1 MRAIELS
8 GFKSFADRTRIEFG
22 NGISAIVGPNGS
34 GKSNIVD
41 AVKWV
46 LGEQS
51 MKRLRGSESTDVIF
65 NGSSD
70 RPALGS
76 AEVTLTFDN
85 SKKIFKLDTP
95 EVHITRRIY
104 RSGECEYQINR
115 QNSRLK
121 DIKDILSGTGL
132 GTQAYCII
140 EQGKVESLL
149 QSSPLQRRII
159 FDEAA
164 GINRFNAYKQ
174 EIQRRHERI
183 EQNLL
188 RISDIVT
195 ETDHKLKTTRNQAG
209 KAQLYKQ
216 YTTRLQELRIQS
228 ARIDYQKRQEQSAQ
242 IQTEINNLKSEIE
255 KLTEESEQT
264 EKLLS
269 AVNNEIET
277 TDVEIRKFAG
287 EVAALREKIAGED
300 AAVELQNA
308 QVDDLNTQIIRNWQS
323 LSELNVRSIDIEDLM
338 RKTADDIHKAI
349 KIKREVNETYS
360 NLQKEDEELTI
371 LCTKLQAELD
381 FVRTESD
388 TQSRQSA
395 NLSGVIGGLESGVAS
410 LQNAIEQNNAKLKKL
425 KQQREDLSLQYN
437 ECKDAVDNIE
447 DLVRQKKEHLRHA
460 RERKSRRSN
469 ELAQLMHNLS
479 EQKQRQSGMRERI
492 SVLEDL
498 INKNEGISPGVR
510 EVLQQSR
517 DPKSPFRHVF
527 GLVADLLHAE
537 VESASLIDLALGQN
551 SQYVVVSPKG
561 ELFRHIERHA
571 SQFAGRV
578 GFIWLDPNEEDPPW
592 VKGRGFL
599 GRNGVYG
606 RADQY
611 VKADKPFIHLAQR
624 LLGKTWIVE
633 SMAVAVQLY
642 KESNDQ
648 ASFLTIAGELLTT
661 DGALIVGPPN
671 TSSGLIARRSELR
684 NLSEQ
689 MTTLDNDVQDMEI
702 AVVIA
707 QERVTNDEND
717 VENESHDYQKT
728 VAEYDSLVQKLSTV
742 EERLK
747 NDNEQITIVND
758 ELDKLNTQL
767 INASKELEQTLTIQR
782 NFNAEVEK
790 LKIRQD
796 EIRNELANAETK
808 QSEHQQKTMEVKIA
822 LAKSEERLVSLNER
836 KRQFEDHL
844 TERQNMLAEYRQR
857 SDMLENKK
865 EKILL
870 AILQIETTEAK
881 LYLRKEKIG
890 RKLLKVNENR
900 IEIATKRTKLQNEYK
915 RLQHDLNKIRTKEH
929 TKQLELERITQEQK
943 TLVERIQEDYG
954 IDVNEII
961 ESKNN
966 NEINNKQD
974 NKFDNK
980 NAAETNDKTN
990 DKTNNETND
999 ETDAK
1004 IIDGDGKRNN
1014 VTNNVDAATDI
1025 DYKPEIEELR
1035 MKLQRLG
1042 NVNVEAINEL
1052 DDLETR
1058 YNSLSFQY
1066 NDMINAKKSIEN
1078 AIERINAS
1086 SQILFEETFNGVRS
1100 HFIDL
1105 FQHLFG
1111 GGNADI
1117 VLEDPSNMLESGIEI
1132 IAKPPGK
1139 ELKSITLMSGGE
1151 KTLTC
1156 VALLL
1161 AFFRYKPNPV
1171 CILDECDAAL
1181 DEGNV
1186 DRFLR
1191 TIKEFENETQF
1202 IMITHSKKSMSI
1214 VSTLHG
1220 ITMHESGIS
1229 THAGV
1234 EFKNVNKNGETIE
1247 KAAA

>member
-1 MRAIELS
+1 MLRAIELS
-8 GFKSFADRTRIEFG
+8 GFKSFADRIRIEFG
-22 NGISAIVGPNGS
+22 SGISAIVGPNGS

-51 MKRLRGSESTDVIF
+51 MKRLRGNESTDVIF
-65 NGSSD
+65 NGSAD
-70 RPALGS
+70 RAPLGS

-85 SKKIFKLDTP
+85 SQKIFKLDTP

-104 RSGECEYQINR
+104 RSGESEYQINR
-115 QNSRLK
+115 QQSRLK
-121 DIKDILSGTGL
+121 DIKDILNGTGL

-140 EQGKVESLL
+140 EQGRVESLI
-149 QSSPLQRRII
+149 QSSPVQRRVI

-183 EQNLL
+183 DQNLL
-188 RISDIVT
+188 RLSDIVT

-209 KAQLYKQ
+209 KAQLYRE
-216 YTTRLQELRIQS
+216 YTTRLKELRIQS
-228 ARIDYQKRQEQSAQ
+228 AIIDLQKRQNLSANLQ
-242 IQTEINNLKSEIE
+242 AERDAFKKEID

-269 AVNNEIET
+269 GVNNDIESA
-277 TDVEIRKFAG
+277 DVVMRKFAG
-287 EVAALREKIAGED
+287 EAAALRERILGEES
-300 AAVELQNA
+300 AIELQFTQA
-308 QVDDLNTQIIRNWQS
+308 DDLSSQIVRNWQS
-323 LSELNVRSIDIEDLM
+323 LTELNVRSIDIEELM
-338 RKTADDIHKAI
+338 RKTGEDIFKAN
-349 KIKREVNETYS
+349 KAKREVNETYC
-360 NLQKEDEELTI
+360 NLQNEDEELAV

-381 FVRTESD
+381 VIRLDSD
-388 TQSRQSA
+388 DKSRQSA
-395 NLSGVIGGLESGVAS
+395 NLSGVVGGLESGIS
-410 LQNAIEQNNAKLKKL
+410 SQHRTIEQNNIRLTKL
-425 KQQREDLSLQYN
+425 KQQREELSLQYN
-437 ECKDAVDNIE
+437 ELNDAVDNIE
-447 DLVRQKKEHLRHA
+447 DTVNHKKEQLHHT
-460 RERKSRRSN
+460 RERKSRRLN
-469 ELAQLMHNLS
+469 ELTQLMHDLS

-517 DPKSPFRHVF
+517 DPRSPFRHVF
-527 GLVADLLHAE
+527 GLVADLLHAD

-561 ELFRHIERHA
+561 ELFRHIERNA
-571 SQFAGRV
+571 AQFAGRV
-578 GFIWLDPNEEDPPW
+578 GFIWLDPNDEDPPW
-592 VKGRGFL
+592 VKSRGFL

-611 VKADKPFIHLAQR
+611 VKAKEPFMHLARR
-624 LLGKTWIVE
+624 LLGRTWIVE
-633 SMAVAVQLY
+633 NMAVAVQLY

-661 DGALIVGPPN
+661 DGALVVGPPN

-684 NLSEQ
+684 NLTEQ
-689 MTTLDNDVQDMEI
+689 MALLDNEVQDIEI
-702 AVVIA
+702 AVVVA
-707 QERVTNDEND
+707 KERAANDERD
-717 VENESHDYQKT
+717 VDNESRDYQKA
-728 VAEYDSLVQKLSTV
+728 VAGYDSLVQKLSTV
-742 EERLK
+742 EEQLK
-747 NDNEQITIVND
+747 NNNEQIANVS
-758 ELDKLNTQL
+758 EEVDKLNTQL
-767 INASKELEQTLTIQR
+767 ASMSDELEQTIETR
-782 NFNAEVEK
+782 SK
-790 LKIRQD
+790 LDAGVDALRLRHDGIR
-796 EIRNELANAETK
+796 EELAKAETK

-844 TERQNMLAEYRQR
+844 TERQNMLAEYQQR
-857 SDMLENKK
+857 STMLERKR
-865 EKILL
+865 EIILL
-870 AILQIETTEAK
+870 AILQIESA
-881 LYLRKEKIG
+881 LAGMYLRKESLG
-890 RKLLKVNENR
+890 NELTKVNENR
-900 IEIATKRTKLQNEYK
+900 NEIGSKRTKLQNEYK

-929 TKQLELERITQEQK
+929 AKQLELERISQEQK
-943 TLVERIQEDYG
+943 TLAGRIREDYD

-961 ESKNN
+961 ATKKNDGEV
-966 NEINNKQD
+966 NEI
-974 NKFDNK
+974 
-980 NAAETNDKTN
+980 
-990 DKTNNETND
+990 
-999 ETDAK
+999 
-1004 IIDGDGKRNN
+1004 IN
-1014 VTNNVDAATDI
+1014 VTNNIDGTDAASDAGKTDAADI
-1025 DYKPEIEELR
+1025 DYKEAIEDLR
-1035 MKLQRLG
+1035 LKLQRIG
-1042 NVNVEAINEL
+1042 SVNLDAIDEL

-1066 NDMINAKKSIEN
+1066 NDMVNAKRSIEN
-1078 AIERINAS
+1078 AIERINTS
-1086 SQILFEETFNGVRS
+1086 SQVLFEETFNGVRH

-1111 GGNADI
+1111 GGSADI
-1117 VLEDPSNMLESGIEI
+1117 VLENPSNVLESGIEI

-1139 ELKSITLMSGGE
+1139 ELKSIMLMSGGE

-1220 ITMHESGIS
+1220 ITMHESGVS

-1234 EFKNVNKNGETIE
+1234 EFRNVNNNENLKEN
-1247 KAAA
+1247 AAA

>member
-1 MRAIELS
+1 MLRAIELV

-22 NGISAIVGPNGS
+22 QGISAIVGPNGS

-51 MKRLRGSESTDVIF
+51 MKRLRGNESTDVIF
-65 NGSSD
+65 NGSAD
-70 RPALGS
+70 RTPLGS

-104 RSGECEYQINR
+104 RTGEGEYQINR
-115 QNSRLK
+115 QHSRLK
-121 DIKDILSGTGL
+121 DIKDILNGTGL

-140 EQGKVESLL
+140 EQGRVESLL
-149 QSSPLQRRII
+149 QSSPLQRRVI

-188 RISDIVT
+188 RLFDIVT
-195 ETDHKLKTTRNQAG
+195 ETDHKLKSTRNQAG

-228 ARIDYQKRQEQSAQ
+228 ALIDYNKRKEQSAKLQ
-242 IQTEINNLKSEIE
+242 AEIDLFKHEIE
-255 KLTEESEQT
+255 KLTDESDQT
-264 EKLLS
+264 EKLLTG
-269 AVNNEIET
+269 VNSEIET
-277 TDVEIRKFAG
+277 IDLELHKFGG
-287 EVAALREKIAGED
+287 ESAALREKIAGEES
-300 AAVELQNA
+300 AIELHCE
-308 QVDDLNTQIIRNWQS
+308 QVDDLNSQIIINWQS
-323 LSELNVRSIDIEDLM
+323 LTELNVRSIDIEDLM

-349 KIKREVNETYS
+349 KAKKEVNETYH
-360 NLQKEDEELTI
+360 NLQKEDEELSV
-371 LCTKLQAELD
+371 LCTRLQAESD

-388 TQSRQSA
+388 TKSRQSA
-395 NLSGVIGGLESGVAS
+395 NLSGIVGGLESGIAS
-410 LQNAIEQNNAKLKKL
+410 QKRAIDHDSTKLTKL
-425 KQQREDLSLQYN
+425 KQQREELSLQYN
-437 ECKDAVDNIE
+437 ELKDAVENIE
-447 DLVRQKKEHLRHA
+447 DTVRQKKEQLQHT
-460 RERKSRRSN
+460 RERKSKRTN
-469 ELAQLMHNLS
+469 ELAQRMHELS

-498 INKNEGISPGVR
+498 INRNEGISPGVR

-561 ELFRHIERHA
+561 ELFRHIERNA
-571 SQFAGRV
+571 AQFAGRV
-578 GFIWLDPNEEDPPW
+578 GFIWLDMNDEDPPW
-592 VKGRGFL
+592 VKSRGFL
-599 GRNGVYG
+599 GRDGVYG

-611 VKADKPFIHLAQR
+611 VKADEPFMHLARR
-624 LLGKTWIVE
+624 LLGRTWIVE

-642 KESNDQ
+642 KESNDH
-648 ASFLTIAGELLTT
+648 AAFLTIAGELLTT

-684 NLSEQ
+684 NLTEQ
-689 MTTLDNDVQDMEI
+689 MAMLDVEVQDMEI

-707 QERVTNDEND
+707 KERVASDESD
-717 VENESHDYQKT
+717 VENELRDYQKA
-728 VAEYDSLVQKLSTV
+728 VAGYDSLMQKLSTV

-747 NDNEQITIVND
+747 NGDEQITNVNG
-758 ELDKLNTQL
+758 EIEKLNSQL
-767 INASKELEQTLTIQR
+767 LNMSKELEQTTETQR
-782 NFNAEVEK
+782 NLDAEVTA
-790 LKIRQD
+790 LRTRQS
-796 EIRNELANAETK
+796 EIRNELINAETK
-808 QSEHQQKTMEVKIA
+808 QTEHQQKTMEVKIA
-822 LAKSEERLVSLNER
+822 LAKSEERLMSLNER

-844 TERQNMLAEYRQR
+844 TERQNMLAKYRQQ
-857 SDMLENKK
+857 STMLEDKR
-865 EKILL
+865 EKVLL
-870 AILQIETTEAK
+870 AILQIESTLAG
-881 LYLRKEKIG
+881 LFLRKEAIG
-890 RKLLKVNENR
+890 DEL
-900 IEIATKRTKLQNEYK
+900 IEINKKRNGVVAKRTKLQSEYK

-929 TKQLELERITQEQK
+929 TRQLESERIGQEQK
-943 TLVERIQEDYG
+943 TLVERIKEDYN
-954 IDVNEII
+954 IDINEII
-961 ESKNN
+961 VTKNTGEET
-966 NEINNKQD
+966 NENKIQTTSETTSE
-974 NKFDNK
+974 
-980 NAAETNDKTN
+980 AIAETTSEGTIEKRIDI
-990 DKTNNETND
+990 D
-999 ETDAK
+999 TD
-1004 IIDGDGKRNN
+1004 
-1014 VTNNVDAATDI
+1014 TDI
-1025 DYKPEIEELR
+1025 DYKSEIEDLR
-1035 MKLQRLG
+1035 LKLQRIG
-1042 NVNVEAINEL
+1042 SVNLEAICEL
-1052 DDLETR
+1052 DDLEAR
-1058 YNSLSFQY
+1058 YKSLSFQY
-1066 NDMINAKKSIEN
+1066 NDMVNAKRSIET

-1086 SQILFEETFNGVRS
+1086 SQVLFEETFNGVRQ

-1111 GGNADI
+1111 GGSADI
-1117 VLEDPSNMLESGIEI
+1117 VLEDSSNVLESGIEI
-1132 IAKPPGK
+1132 VAKPPGK

-1151 KTLTC
+1151 KTMTC

-1220 ITMHESGIS
+1220 ITMHESGVS
-1229 THAGV
+1229 THTGV
-1234 EFKNVNKNGETIE
+1234 EFRNVNNNGDLIE
-1247 KAAA
+1247 KSAA

>member
-1 MRAIELS
+1 MLRAIELS

-22 NGISAIVGPNGS
+22 QGISAIVGPNGS

-51 MKRLRGSESTDVIF
+51 MKRLRGNESTDVIF
-65 NGSSD
+65 NGSTD
-70 RPALGS
+70 RSPLGS

-85 SKKIFKLDTP
+85 SKKIFKLDSP

-104 RSGECEYQINR
+104 RNGESEYQINR
-115 QNSRLK
+115 QHSRLK
-121 DIKDILSGTGL
+121 DIKDILNGTGL

-140 EQGKVESLL
+140 EQGRVESLL
-149 QSSPLQRRII
+149 QSTPTQRRII

-174 EIQRRHERI
+174 EIQRRHERV

-188 RISDIVT
+188 RLSDIVT
-195 ETDHKLKTTRNQAG
+195 ETDNKLKNTRNQAG

-216 YTTRLQELRIQS
+216 YTSRLQELRIQS
-228 ARIDYQKRQEQSAQ
+228 ALVDYKKRQEQSEK
-242 IQTEINNLKSEIE
+242 IQTEINSLKNEIE
-255 KLTEESEQT
+255 KFTDESEQT

-269 AVNNEIET
+269 NVNVDIESV
-277 TDVEIRKFAG
+277 DIEIRKL
-287 EVAALREKIAGED
+287 EKEITALREKISGED
-300 AAVELQNA
+300 STIELQNS

-338 RKTADDIHKAI
+338 RKTAEDIHKAI
-349 KIKREVNETYS
+349 KIKKDVNETYR
-360 NLQKEDEELTI
+360 NLQKEDEELAA
-371 LCTKLQAELD
+371 LCSKLQSELD
-381 FVRTESD
+381 SNRTNIDSK
-388 TQSRQSA
+388 SRQIA
-395 NLSGVIGGLESGVAS
+395 NLSGTVGGLESGIAS
-410 LQNAIEQNNAKLKKL
+410 QRRTIEQNNTKLTKL
-425 KQQREDLSLQYN
+425 KQQREELSLQYN
-437 ECKDAVDNIE
+437 ELKDAIDNIE
-447 DLVRQKKEHLRHA
+447 DTVKQKKEQLRHS
-460 RERKSRRSN
+460 RERKNRRTN
-469 ELAQLMHNLS
+469 ELAQLMHDLS
-479 EQKQRQSGMRERI
+479 EQKQRQSGIRERV

-498 INKNEGISPGVR
+498 INKNEGVNPGVR

-517 DPKSPFRHVF
+517 DPKSPFRHVY
-527 GLVADLLHAE
+527 GLVADLLHAD

-561 ELFRHIERHA
+561 ELFRHIERNA
-571 SQFAGRV
+571 AQFAGRV
-578 GFIWLDPNEEDPPW
+578 GFIWLDPNDEDPPW
-592 VKGRGFL
+592 VKSRGFL

-611 VKADKPFIHLAQR
+611 VKADEPFIHLARR
-624 LLGKTWIVE
+624 LLGRTWIVE
-633 SMAVAVQLY
+633 SMTVAVQLY
-642 KESNDQ
+642 KESADQ

-684 NLSEQ
+684 NLSEK
-689 MTTLDNDVQDMEI
+689 MTSLDVDVQEMEI

-707 QERVTNDEND
+707 KERVTNDEND
-717 VENESHDYQKT
+717 VENESRDYQKA
-728 VAEYDSLVQKLSTV
+728 VANYDSLTQKLSTV

-747 NDNEQITIVND
+747 NGNEQITNVND
-758 ELDKLNTQL
+758 EIEKLNSQL
-767 INASKELEQTLTIQR
+767 LNMSNELEQTL
-782 NFNAEVEK
+782 EVQHNLNTEINSLK
-790 LKIRQD
+790 LKQD
-796 EIRNELANAETK
+796 EIRVESANAESR
-808 QSEHQQKTMEVKIA
+808 QSEHQQKSMEVKIA

-844 TERQNMLAEYRQR
+844 TERQNTLAEYQQR
-857 SDMLENKK
+857 STMLENKK

-870 AILQIETTEAK
+870 AILQIESTLAG
-881 LYLRKEKIG
+881 LYLRKETVGKELITIH
-890 RKLLKVNENR
+890 ENR
-900 IEIATKRTKLQNEYK
+900 NNIAAKRTKLQNEYK

-929 TKQLELERITQEQK
+929 SRQIELERILQEQK
-943 TLVERIQEDYG
+943 TLVERINEDYG
-954 IDVNEII
+954 ININEII
-961 ESKNN
+961 VTKNN
-966 NEINNKQD
+966 NKETDESINVTKNTESIDSINSAEESDKSEENNKD
-974 NKFDNK
+974 NPTTKESEN
-980 NAAETNDKTN
+980 
-990 DKTNNETND
+990 
-999 ETDAK
+999 
-1004 IIDGDGKRNN
+1004 
-1014 VTNNVDAATDI
+1014 I
-1025 DYKPEIEELR
+1025 DYKTEIEDLR
-1035 MKLQRLG
+1035 LKLQRLG

-1052 DDLETR
+1052 DDLESR

-1066 NDMINAKKSIEN
+1066 NDLINAKRSIEI
-1078 AIERINAS
+1078 AIERINTS
-1086 SQILFEETFNGVRS
+1086 SQVLFEETFKGVRS

-1111 GGNADI
+1111 GGSADI
-1117 VLEDPSNMLESGIEI
+1117 VLENPSNVLESGIEI
-1132 IAKPPGK
+1132 VAKPPGK
-1139 ELKSITLMSGGE
+1139 ELKNISLMSGGE
-1151 KTLTC
+1151 KTMTC

-1220 ITMHESGIS
+1220 ITMHESGVS
-1229 THAGV
+1229 THTGV
-1234 EFKNVNKNGETIE
+1234 EFKNINNNGDLIE
-1247 KAAA
+1247 KSAA

>member
-1 MRAIELS
+1 VLRAIELS

-22 NGISAIVGPNGS
+22 QGISAIVGPNGS

-51 MKRLRGSESTDVIF
+51 MKRLRGNESTDVIF
-65 NGSSD
+65 NGSSE
-70 RPALGS
+70 RPPLGS

-104 RSGECEYQINR
+104 RSGESEYQINR
-115 QNSRLK
+115 QHSRLK
-121 DIKDILSGTGL
+121 DIKDILNGTGL

-140 EQGKVESLL
+140 EQGRVESLL
-149 QSSPLQRRII
+149 QSTSLQRRTI
-159 FDEAA
+159 FEEAA

-174 EIQRRHERI
+174 EIQRRLERI
-183 EQNLL
+183 EQNIIRL
-188 RISDIVT
+188 SDIVT

-228 ARIDYQKRQEQSAQ
+228 TLIDYRKRQEQTAA
-242 IQTEINNLKSEIE
+242 IQTEINTLKNEIN
-255 KLTEESEQT
+255 KFTEESDQT

-269 AVNNEIET
+269 AVNTNIESA
-277 TDVEIRKFAG
+277 DIEIRKHEG
-287 EVAALREKIAGED
+287 EIAALHERISGEES
-300 AAVELQNA
+300 AIELHSS
-308 QVDDLNTQIIRNWQS
+308 QVDDLNTQIVRNWQS

-349 KIKREVNETYS
+349 KVKKEINETYQS
-360 NLQKEDEELTI
+360 LQKEDEELNV
-371 LCTKLQAELD
+371 LCTKLQSELD
-381 FVRTESD
+381 FVRTEID
-388 TQSRQSA
+388 TKSRQSA
-395 NLSGVIGGLESGVAS
+395 NLSGTVGGLESGIVS
-410 LQNAIEQNNAKLKKL
+410 QRRTTDQSNAKLTKL
-425 KQQREDLSLQYN
+425 KQQREELSLQYN
-437 ECKDAVDNIE
+437 EIKDAIDNIE
-447 DLVRQKKEHLRHA
+447 DTVRQKKEQLHHT

-469 ELAQLMHNLS
+469 ELAQLVHDLS

-517 DPKSPFRHVF
+517 DSKSPFRHVY
-527 GLVADLLHAE
+527 GLVADLLHAD

-561 ELFRHIERHA
+561 ELFRHIERNA
-571 SQFAGRV
+571 AQFAGRV
-578 GFIWLDPNEEDPPW
+578 GFIWLDPTDEDPPW
-592 VKGRGFL
+592 VKSRGFI
-599 GRNGVYG
+599 GRRGVYG

-611 VKADKPFIHLAQR
+611 VKANDPFIHLARR
-624 LLGKTWIVE
+624 LLGRTWIVE
-633 SMAVAVQLY
+633 NMAVAVQLY
-642 KESNDQ
+642 KESNEQ
-648 ASFLTIAGELLTT
+648 AAFLTIAGELLTT

-684 NLSEQ
+684 NLTEK
-689 MTTLDNDVQDMEI
+689 MTTLDIDVQDMEI

-707 QERVTNDEND
+707 KERVTNDEND
-717 VENESHDYQKT
+717 VENESRDYQKA
-728 VAEYDSLVQKLSTV
+728 VAGYDSLMQKLSTV
-742 EERLK
+742 EEQLK
-747 NDNEQITIVND
+747 SGNEQIINVN
-758 ELDKLNTQL
+758 EEVEKLNSQL
-767 INASKELEQTLTIQR
+767 SNMSKELEQTLEIQR
-782 NFNAEVEK
+782 QLDTEITT

-796 EIRNELANAETK
+796 EIRNELSNAELR
-808 QSEHQQKTMEVKIA
+808 QSEHQHKTMEVKIT

-857 SDMLENKK
+857 SIMLETKR
-865 EKILL
+865 ERILL
-870 AILQIETTEAK
+870 AILQIESTVAG
-881 LYLRKEKIG
+881 LYLRKEAVSCELI
-890 RKLLKVNENR
+890 KVNETR
-900 IEIATKRTKLQNEYK
+900 REIASNRSKLQSEYK
-915 RLQHDLNKIRTKEH
+915 RLQHDLNKIRNKEH
-929 TKQLELERITQEQK
+929 ARQIELERILQEQK

-954 IDVNEII
+954 IDVSEII
-961 ESKNN
+961 VTKNIDNEKQEDKNN
-966 NEINNKQD
+966 ENFEEPI
-974 NKFDNK
+974 
-980 NAAETNDKTN
+980 
-990 DKTNNETND
+990 
-999 ETDAK
+999 
-1004 IIDGDGKRNN
+1004 N
-1014 VTNNVDAATDI
+1014 VTENTESITENSENSSAGKISNITVKSDELDELNYI
-1025 DYKPEIEELR
+1025 DYKTEIEDLR
-1035 MKLQRLG
+1035 LKLQRIG
-1042 NVNVEAINEL
+1042 NVNLEAIGEL
-1052 DDLETR
+1052 DELETK

-1066 NDMINAKKSIEN
+1066 NDMINAKRSIEI
-1078 AIERINAS
+1078 AIERINVS
-1086 SQILFEETFNGVRS
+1086 SQMLFEETFNGVRS

-1111 GGNADI
+1111 GGSADI
-1117 VLEDPSNMLESGIEI
+1117 VLENPSNILESGIEI
-1132 IAKPPGK
+1132 VAKPPGK
-1139 ELKSITLMSGGE
+1139 ELKSITLLSGGE
-1151 KTLTC
+1151 KTMTC

-1220 ITMHESGIS
+1220 ITMHESGVS

-1234 EFKNVNKNGETIE
+1234 EFRNVSKNGDLID
-1247 KAAA
+1247 KSAA